1 MASLSNKIQKGFL
14 ISFVALMLVAAVFVS
29 TKKISPISMKLW
41 GDINTSSNV
50 AIKGYDPVAFY
61 TLGNAVMGVELFS
74 YQWQEVQ
81 WQFESQ
87 QNKQAF
93 IEQPEKYAPQYGGYC
108 SFAVSQGVTADI
120 NPQVW
125 HLENE
130 KLYLFMDEAVK
141 TQWLKKSGR
150 ELADANWL

>member
-1 MASLSNKIQKGFL
+1 MASLSTNIQKGFL
-14 ISFVALMLVAAVFVS
+14 IFFVALILVAAVFVS
-29 TKKISPISMKLW
+29 TKKISPISMKIW
-41 GDINTSSNV
+41 GDINTRSDV
-50 AIKGYDPVAFY
+50 ALQGYDPVAFY
-61 TLGNAVMGVELFS
+61 TQDKAVMGVEAFT

-81 WQFESQ
+81 WQFENQ

-125 HLENE
+125 HLENQ
-130 KLYLFMDEAVK
+130 KLYLFMDEGVK
-141 TQWLKKSGR
+141 SEWLKGGGR
-150 ELADANWL
+150 EVADANWL

>member
-1 MASLSNKIQKGFL
+1 MASVSTNIQKGFL
-14 ISFVALMLVAAVFVS
+14 IFFVALMLVAAVFVS
-29 TKKISPISMKLW
+29 TKKISPISMKIW
-41 GDINTSSNV
+41 GDINTSSDV

-61 TLGNAVMGVELFS
+61 TQDKAVMGVKAFN
-74 YQWQEVQ
+74 YQWQDVQ

-108 SFAVSQGVTADI
+108 SFAVSQGVTAEI
-120 NPQVW
+120 NPKVW
-125 HLENE
+125 HLENK

-141 TQWLKKSGR
+141 AQWLKEGGR